1 MPKSRENKLRSDYN
15 NKLLNEGKPASS
27 FSQLTYLLHLITAL
41 NSNDNLQ
48 SAFLN
53 YRRGEGKPKT
63 EVDSLDSLHVS
74 LLDSIAAIFV
84 QQHEVV
90 AAAYTSDKVMVVET
104 NPNPPTDD
112 IDVLTES
119 LPPHSQIFPLKL
131 AALSNPDFK
140 PPKDVQ
146 LNGIPHNLQIQAI
159 GSNLWTNVLKNKW
172 YYALM

>member
-1 MPKSRENKLRSDYN
+1 MPKSRENKLRFDYT
-15 NKLLNEGKPASS
+15 KLLDEGKPASS
-27 FSQLTYLLHLITAL
+27 FSQLTYLLHLVTAL

-48 SAFLN
+48 SAFFT
-53 YRRGEGKPKT
+53 YRRGEGKPNI
-63 EVDSLDSLHVS
+63 EGDSLNSLHVS

-104 NPNPPTDD
+104 NPNPLTDD
-112 IDVLTES
+112 IDVS

-131 AALSNPDFK
+131 AALSNPDFN

-146 LNGIPHNLQIQAI
+146 SNGIAHNLQIQAI
-159 GSNLWTNVLKNKW
+159 GSNLWTNVVKNKW